1 MAIDKAP
8 SCDDPVDN
16 VLLPVEIAR
25 ARLLD
30 ALDVVSENENI
41 NLRDAGGRV
50 LAADVVSPIDVP
62 GFTNSA
68 MDGYAVTSSDIPA
81 SGERDLTLVGTS
93 WAGQPYSGAIEAGQC
108 VRIFTG
114 GLMPAG
120 SDTVVIQEHVAVSD
134 DLVTIDSAV
143 QAGRNV
149 RQAGEDVQTGQ
160 IVLSK
165 GKQLRASELG
175 LLASLGIDTVNVTRR
190 LRVAFFTTGDELR
203 SLETHAGQTLDA
215 GSLFDSNRYTLNEML
230 SAMGV
235 DVIDMGI
242 VRDSADDTR
251 DAMAKAAAQADV
263 IVTSGGIST
272 GDADFVTKVF
282 HEMGSVAFW
291 KLAMRPGRPLAFGQ
305 IGNAHFFGL
314 PGNPVAVMVTF
325 LQFVQPA
332 LKHLMGMQDVQPLTM
347 KAACLSKLKKA
358 LGRVEYQRGILGHDE
373 NGELTVT
380 STGKQGAGRMSSMS
394 AANCLIVIDADVD
407 NVVPGDRVSV
417 QPFFGLFG

>member
-1 MAIDKAP
+1 M
-8 SCDDPVDN
+8 
-16 VLLPVEIAR
+16 LYRRLMFRGLPT
-25 ARLLD
+25 L
-30 ALDVVSENENI
+30 
-41 NLRDAGGRV
+41 
-50 LAADVVSPIDVP
+50 P
-62 GFTNSA
+62 
-68 MDGYAVTSSDIPA
+68 
-81 SGERDLTLVGTS
+81 GERDLTLVGTS

-282 HEMGSVAFW
+282 HEMGSVAF
-291 KLAMRPGRPLAFGQ
+291 
-305 IGNAHFFGL
+305 
-314 PGNPVAVMVTF
+314 
-325 LQFVQPA
+325 
-332 LKHLMGMQDVQPLTM
+332 
-347 KAACLSKLKKA
+347 
-358 LGRVEYQRGILGHDE
+358 
-373 NGELTVT
+373 
-380 STGKQGAGRMSSMS
+380 
-394 AANCLIVIDADVD
+394 
-407 NVVPGDRVSV
+407 
-417 QPFFGLFG
+417 

>member
-1 MAIDKAP
+1 MTKSI
-8 SCDDPVDN
+8 
-16 VLLPVEIAR
+16 L
-25 ARLLD
+25 RLRTLS
-30 ALDVVSENENI
+30 VVTESEGI
-41 NLRDAGGRV
+41 NLREASGRV

-68 MDGYAVTSSDIPA
+68 MDGYAITSSDIPA
-81 SGERDLTLVGTS
+81 SGERSLNLVGTS
-93 WAGQPYSGAIEAGQC
+93 WAGQPYNGAIKQGQC

-114 GLMPAG
+114 GLMPVGA
-120 SDTVVIQEHVAVSD
+120 DTVVIQEHVAVND
-134 DLVTIDSAV
+134 NLVSIDSAV

-160 IVLSK
+160 IVLQK
-165 GKQLRASELG
+165 GKQMHASELG
-175 LLASLGIDTVNVTRR
+175 LLASLGIDTVSVTRN

-203 SLETHAGQTLDA
+203 SLESHAGQTLDA
-215 GSLFDSNRYTLNEML
+215 GSLFDSNRYTLNAML

-235 DVIDMGI
+235 EVIDLGI
-242 VRDSADDTR
+242 VRDSAEETR
-251 DAMAKAAAQADV
+251 EAMAKASEQADV

-305 IGNAHFFGL
+305 IGSAYFFGL

-332 LKHLMGMQDVQPLTM
+332 LKHLMGVQDVQPLSM
-347 KAACLSKLKKA
+347 KATCLSKLKKA

-394 AANCLIVIDADVD
+394 AANCLIVIEADVD
-407 NVVPGDRVSV
+407 SIAPGDRVSV
-417 QPFFGLFG
+417 QPFFGLFN

>member
-314 PGNPVAVMVTF
+314 PGNPVAVIVTF

-332 LKHLMGMQDVQPLTM
+332 LKHLMGMQHVQPLTM

-358 LGRVEYQRGILGHDE
+358 LGRVEYH
-373 NGELTVT
+373 
-380 STGKQGAGRMSSMS
+380 
-394 AANCLIVIDADVD
+394 
-407 NVVPGDRVSV
+407 
-417 QPFFGLFG
+417 